1 MLTRILLVSAAA
13 AAALAAA
20 PAGCRRGV
28 LNQDPMAPGMG
39 EAVAP
44 KDPVVK
50 RAAGADFAAYS
61 MVFVEEPSIAPDA
74 TQGADVKPDQ
84 LRSLQDT
91 MRDDLKK
98 AFGDRY
104 KPVGEI
110 GDGTLLV
117 RTWIMRAVPNSPLQ
131 NIAPQSQVGRGGYGY
146 AAIRIEVL
154 DSRSR
159 RELLSFTHERSTER
173 FSLEKLSEWGSV
185 QKSFSTWA
193 DEVATLAR

>member
-1 MLTRILLVSAAA
+1 MFTRILLLSAAA
-13 AAALAAA
+13 ALVSF

-28 LNQDPMAPGMG
+28 LNQDPMAPGTG
-39 EAVAP
+39 EAIAP

-61 MVFVEEPSIAPDA
+61 MVLVEEPSIAPDA

-91 MRDDLKK
+91 MRDDLKE

-104 KPVGEI
+104 KAVGEI

-185 QKSFSTWA
+185 EKSFSTWA
-193 DEVATLAR
+193 DEVAKLAR

>member
-1 MLTRILLVSAAA
+1 MFTRILLVSAAA
-13 AAALAAA
+13 ALVAFPAA
-20 PAGCRRGV
+20 CRRGV
-28 LNQDPMAPGMG
+28 LNQDPMAPGTG
-39 EAVAP
+39 EAIAP

-50 RAAGADFAAYS
+50 RAAGADFAAYAA
-61 MVFVEEPSIAPDA
+61 VLVEEPSIAPDA

-91 MRDDLKK
+91 MRDDLKQ
-98 AFGDRY
+98 AFADRY
-104 KPVGEI
+104 RPVGMV

-146 AAIRIEVL
+146 AAIRIEIL
-154 DSRSR
+154 DSQTR

-173 FSLEKLSEWGSV
+173 FSLEKMSEWGSV
-185 QKSFSTWA
+185 EKSFSTWA
-193 DEVATLAR
+193 AEVAKLAR

>member
-1 MLTRILLVSAAA
+1 MSIRSALLAVAAA
-13 AAALAAA
+13 SLLAA
-20 PAGCRRGV
+20 PPGCRARIGGP
-28 LNQDPMAPGMG
+28 DPMKPSAP
-39 EAVAP
+39 ESIAP
-44 KDPVVK
+44 SDPVVV
-50 RAAGADFAAYS
+50 RAPGADFSGYS
-61 MVFVEEPSIAPDA
+61 KVFVEEPSIAPEA
-74 TQGADVKPDQ
+74 TQGADVSPAQ

-91 MRDDLKK
+91 MRDDLKR
-98 AFGDRY
+98 AFGDRCR
-104 KPVGEI
+104 PVGEI

-185 QKSFSTWA
+185 EKSFSTWA
-193 DEVATLAR
+193 DEVAKLAR

>member
-1 MLTRILLVSAAA
+1 MFTRILLVCSAAA
-13 AAALAAA
+13 LLAV

-28 LNQDPMAPGMG
+28 LNQDPMAPGAG
-39 EAVAP
+39 EAIAP

-61 MVFVEEPSIAPDA
+61 AVFVEEPSIAADA
-74 TQGADVKPDQ
+74 TQGADVRPDQ

-91 MRDDLKK
+91 MRDDLRK

-104 KPVGEI
+104 KPVGMV

-146 AAIRIEVL
+146 AAIRIEIL
-154 DSRSR
+154 DAQTR
-159 RELLSFTHERSTER
+159 RELLSFSHQRSTER
-173 FSLEKLSEWGSV
+173 FSLEKMSEWGSV

-193 DEVATLAR
+193 DEVAKLAR

>member
-1 MLTRILLVSAAA
+1 MFTRILLVCA
-13 AAALAAA
+13 AAALLAV

-28 LNQDPMAPGMG
+28 LNQDPMAPGAG
-39 EAVAP
+39 EAIAP

-50 RAAGADFAAYS
+50 RAAGADFAGYS
-61 MVFVEEPSIAPDA
+61 AVFVEEPSIAPDA
-74 TQGADVKPDQ
+74 TQGADVTPDQ

-91 MRDDLKK
+91 MRDDLRK

-104 KPVGEI
+104 KPVGMV

-117 RTWIMRAVPNSPLQ
+117 RTWIMRAVPNTPLR
-131 NIAPQSQVGRGGYGY
+131 NLAPQTQVGRTGYGY
-146 AAIRIEVL
+146 SAIRIEVL
-154 DSRSR
+154 DSRTR

-185 QKSFSTWA
+185 EKSFGTWA
-193 DEVATLAR
+193 DEVAKLAR

>member
-1 MLTRILLVSAAA
+1 M
-13 AAALAAA
+13 

-28 LNQDPMAPGMG
+28 LNQDPMAPGAG
-39 EAVAP
+39 EAIAP

-50 RAAGADFAAYS
+50 RAAGADFGAYS
-61 MVFVEEPSIAPDA
+61 AVFVEEPSIAPDA
-74 TQGADVKPDQ
+74 TQGADVTPDQ

-91 MRDDLKK
+91 MRDDLRK

-104 KPVGEI
+104 KPVGMV

-146 AAIRIEVL
+146 AAIRIEIL
-154 DSRSR
+154 DSQTR
-159 RELLSFTHERSTER
+159 RELLSFSHQRSTER
-173 FSLEKLSEWGSV
+173 FSLEKMSEWGSV

-193 DEVATLAR
+193 DEVAKLAR

>member
-1 MLTRILLVSAAA
+1 MFTRILLVAA
-13 AAALAAA
+13 AAALVAL
-20 PAGCRRGV
+20 PAGCRRGI
-28 LNQDPMAPGMG
+28 LNQDPMAPGPG
-39 EAVAP
+39 EALAP

-50 RAAGADFAAYS
+50 RAADAGFASYS
-61 MVFVEEPSIAPDA
+61 MVLVEEPSIAPDA
-74 TQGADVKPDQ
+74 TQGADVTPDQ

-104 KPVGEI
+104 KSVGEI

-117 RTWIMRAVPNSPLQ
+117 RTWIMRAVPNTPLR
-131 NIAPQSQVGRGGYGY
+131 NLAPQSQVGRTGYGY
-146 AAIRIEVL
+146 SAIRIEVL

-159 RELLSFTHERSTER
+159 RELLSFTDERSTER

-185 QKSFSTWA
+185 EKSFSTWA
-193 DEVATLAR
+193 GEVATLAR

>member
-1 MLTRILLVSAAA
+1 MFTRTLLVCA
-13 AAALAAA
+13 AAALLAV

-28 LNQDPMAPGMG
+28 LNQDPMAPGAG
-39 EAVAP
+39 EAIAP

-50 RAAGADFAAYS
+50 RAAGADFGAYS
-61 MVFVEEPSIAPDA
+61 AVFVEEPSIAPDA

-91 MRDDLKK
+91 MRDDLRK

-104 KPVGEI
+104 KPVGMV

-146 AAIRIEVL
+146 AAIRIEIL
-154 DSRSR
+154 DSQSR
-159 RELLSFTHERSTER
+159 RELLSFSHQRSTER
-173 FSLEKLSEWGSV
+173 FSLEKMSEWGSV

-193 DEVATLAR
+193 DEVAKLAR